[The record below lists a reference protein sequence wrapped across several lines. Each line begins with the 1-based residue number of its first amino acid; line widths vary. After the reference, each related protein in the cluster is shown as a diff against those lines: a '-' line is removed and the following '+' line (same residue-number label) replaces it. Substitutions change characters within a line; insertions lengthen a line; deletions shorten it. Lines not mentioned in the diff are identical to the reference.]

1 MPELPEV
8 ETTCRAIRPALIG
21 ARCKHV
27 TIRQSRLRWPIPAEL
42 SNELPGQIITHVD
55 RRAKYL
61 MIKTASKNTLIIH
74 LGMSGHL
81 RVYRNNN
88 NELPAPGPHDHV
100 DFIFNNNTD
109 QISVRY
115 TDPRRFG
122 AILWVKTALDTHPL
136 FKHLGPEPLS
146 HDFNASYLKQQLTK
160 SQRPIKNTL
169 MDNHVVVGVGNI
181 YASEALFATG
191 IHPTRP
197 SNCLDD
203 TEISALVL
211 AIKKILS
218 AAIDAGGTTLKDF
231 YSSTGKP
238 GYFRH
243 ALHVYGRE
251 GEACLTCQ
259 TTLEKIRLG
268 QRGTV
273 FCPRCQPLVK

>member
-8 ETTCRAIRPALIG
+8 ETTCRAIRPALVG
-21 ARCKHV
+21 ARCKQL
-27 TIRQSRLRWPIPAEL
+27 TIRQSHLRWPIPTEL
-42 SNELPGQIITHVD
+42 CTELPDQIITHVD

-61 MIKTASKNTLIIH
+61 IINTSAEKNLIIH

-81 RVYRNNN
+81 RLYRNTH
-88 NELPAPGPHDHV
+88 LPAPGSHDHV
-100 DFIFNNNTD
+100 DFVFENNTD
-109 QISVRY
+109 TISVRY

-122 AILWVKTALDTHPL
+122 AILWVNAELASHPL

-146 HDFNASYLKQQLTK
+146 QNFNPNYLKQQISK

-191 IHPTRP
+191 VHPARP
-197 SNCLDD
+197 SNQLND
-203 TEISALVL
+203 TEIDALVL
-211 AIKKILS
+211 AIKKILN
-218 AAIDAGGTTLKDF
+218 AAIEAGGTTLKDF

-243 ALHVYGRE
+243 ALQVYGRE
-251 GEACLTCQ
+251 GQACLKCESP
-259 TTLEKIRLG
+259 LEKIRLG

-273 FCPRCQPLVK
+273 FCPRCQSMRL